1 MNQGEIVRLAD
12 FGLGPGEIAPFRTEV
27 IETLIASGNTRENR
41 AALAALIGEAREG
54 AIGDPGLDETFEAIR
69 GEMRR
74 FADAEVVPH
83 AQSWHRANAYIP
95 LEVIAGLSD
104 MGVFGLTIPESYG
117 GMGLGKVAMCVVS
130 EELSR
135 GYIGVGSLGTR
146 SEIAAELI
154 VVGGTEA
161 QKQKYLP
168 KIASGE
174 ILPTAVF
181 TEPNTGSD
189 LASLRTRAAR
199 EGDEYVVHGAKT
211 WITHPVRA
219 DLMTL
224 LVRTNPGEKGY
235 RGLSMFL
242 AEKPRGTDADPFPAK
257 GMSGGEI
264 EVLGYRGMKEYEI
277 AFDGFRLPA
286 DALLGG
292 EEGQGFKQ
300 LMETFESARIQTA
313 ARAVG
318 VAQCAFELGL
328 RYARERVQFGKTIIH
343 FPRVADKLALMATE
357 IHIARQITYF
367 AGRAKDEG
375 PALRPRSGDG
385 EAARRPRRLD
395 GRRQCA
401 ADPRR
406 QRLCARISDLARSVR
421 RANSQHFRGRSRDPG
436 AGDRATAARG
446 RELEGRNSA
455 RPAIRT
461 TWNRRKSPARSN
473 HANAKVGHSAIAS
486 RHPRED
492 RKHEKIPGSVYGRT
506 GRIRNDDAK
515 RHPGNAKE
523 GDGGVDEVDGRASGV
538 ACRRR
543 GAVGEDQAGRC
554 ERRQRREERNW
565 RLFDHSGRFPRR
577 GGQDVR
583 KGPPPSPDARR
594 VGGSGRDHA
603 SAGNVR
609 FFVALRRRPRA

>member
-1 MNQGEIVRLAD
+1 MTLENLARQAHSAAEGLLDRALKAMRERLSANGKLSAAKIEAEQHAAHGLAWLATYVEAIKEMAGYARRMQDEGRFGPTEALLTRIGLGEYLAQILGGIPMNQGEIVRLSD
-12 FGLGPGEIAPFRTEV
+12 FALSASDIEPFRAEPV
-27 IETLIASGNTRENR
+27 VETLIASGNTSENR
-41 AALAALIGEAREG
+41 AALAALIKDAPEG

-69 GEMRR
+69 GQMRR

-95 LEVIAGLSD
+95 MDVIDGLSR
-104 MGVFGLTIPESYG
+104 MGVFGLTIPEAYG

-154 VVGGTEA
+154 LVGGDEA

-199 EGDEYVVHGAKT
+199 EGDDYVVSGAKT

-224 LVRTNPGEKGY
+224 LARTNPHEGGY
-235 RGLSMFL
+235 KGLSMFL
-242 AEKPRGTDADPFPAK
+242 AEKPRGTDADPFPAD

-292 EEGQGFKQ
+292 VEGQGFKQ
-300 LMETFESARIQTA
+300 LMETFELARVQTA

-318 VAQCAFELGL
+318 VAQSAFELGL
-328 RYARERVQFGKTIIH
+328 RYAKDRIQFGKALIH
-343 FPRVADKLALMATE
+343 FPRVADKLAMMAVE

-367 AGRAKDEG
+367 AARAKDEG
-375 PALRPRSGDG
+375 RRCDLEAGMAKLLGARVAWAAADNALQIHGGNGFALEYPISRVLCDARILNIFEGAA
-385 EAARRPRRLD
+385 EIQAQVIARRL
-395 GRRQCA
+395 
-401 ADPRR
+401 
-406 QRLCARISDLARSVR
+406 
-421 RANSQHFRGRSRDPG
+421 
-436 AGDRATAARG
+436 
-446 RELEGRNSA
+446 LEG
-455 RPAIRT
+455 
-461 TWNRRKSPARSN
+461 
-473 HANAKVGHSAIAS
+473 
-486 RHPRED
+486 
-492 RKHEKIPGSVYGRT
+492 
-506 GRIRNDDAK
+506 
-515 RHPGNAKE
+515 GN
-523 GDGGVDEVDGRASGV
+523 
-538 ACRRR
+538 
-543 GAVGEDQAGRC
+543 
-554 ERRQRREERNW
+554 
-565 RLFDHSGRFPRR
+565 
-577 GGQDVR
+577 
-583 KGPPPSPDARR
+583 
-594 VGGSGRDHA
+594 
-603 SAGNVR
+603 
-609 FFVALRRRPRA
+609 